1 MVRYLVAV
9 SGGIDSV
16 VLLDMLARQGKHE
29 LIVAHFDHGI
39 RPDSAADARFV
50 EALTKTYRLPYVQRR
65 EELGEHAS
73 EDYARERRYAFLK
86 AEAKKHDAQLVT
98 AHHGGDAIE
107 TVALNIQRGT
117 GWRGLAVLD
126 SLDISR
132 PLLGFSKEQLYKYAL
147 KRRLEWVEDST
158 NASDAYARNR
168 LRRRIARLLSET
180 DKEAILELRRQQVE
194 TKDAIDT
201 EVMKVLL
208 PQGTQYSRYFFI
220 TIPTVAATELL
231 RAIAIETTGHSLP
244 RPQLQRA
251 LLMIKT
257 ARAGTLFAF
266 GSTWIVFGVK
276 TFSIPVKTP

>member
-1 MVRYLVAV
+1 MRYLVAV

-16 VLLDMLARQGKHE
+16 VLLDMLARQGRHE

-50 EALTKTYRLPYVQRR
+50 EALAKTYGLPYVQRR
-65 EELGEHAS
+65 EDLGEHAS
-73 EDYARERRYAFLK
+73 EEYARDRRYAFLK
-86 AEAKKHDAQLVT
+86 AEARKHDAQLVT

-126 SLDISR
+126 NPEVSR
-132 PLLGFSKEQLYKYAL
+132 PLLGFSKKQLYRYAL
-147 KRRLEWVEDST
+147 KHRLEWVEDST
-158 NASDAYARNR
+158 NAGDAYARNR
-168 LRRRIARLLSET
+168 LRRRIGRLLQES
-180 DKEAILELRRQQVE
+180 DKEAILALRQRQVE
-194 TKDAIDT
+194 IKDTIDT
-201 EVMKVLL
+201 EVMNVLL

-220 TIPTVAATELL
+220 AIPATAAIELL
-231 RAIAIETTGHSLP
+231 RAIAIEATGHSLP
-244 RPQLQRA
+244 RPQLRRA
-251 LLMIKT
+251 LLAVKT

-276 TFSIPVKTP
+276 TFSVPVKTP